1 MDRQQLLDRLRELHA
16 ELQNSSSTDAEER
29 ELLQKL
35 AKDIELLLDH
45 SEGELTLSSAS
56 FRRRLEEAVLRL
68 EASHPR
74 TTMLIGRVI
83 DMLVQMGI

>member
-35 AKDIELLLDH
+35 AKDIELLLNH
-45 SEGELTLSSAS
+45 REGELTLSSAS

>member
-1 MDRQQLLDRLRELHA
+1 MDKRQLLDRLRELHA
-16 ELQNSSSTDAEER
+16 ELQNSSPGDAEER

-45 SEGELTLSSAS
+45 KEGEVTLSSAS
-56 FRRRLEEAVLRL
+56 LGRRLEEAALRL

-74 TTMLIGRVI
+74 TTALIGRVV
-83 DMLVQMGI
+83 DLLVQMGI